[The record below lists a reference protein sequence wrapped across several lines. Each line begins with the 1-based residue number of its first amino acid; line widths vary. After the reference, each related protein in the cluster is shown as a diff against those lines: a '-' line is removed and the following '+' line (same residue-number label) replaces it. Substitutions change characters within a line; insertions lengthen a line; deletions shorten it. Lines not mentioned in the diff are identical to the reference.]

1 MLPFAPWHS
10 LEQGNHLTMPMRW
23 GWHLEVSM
31 VQNISESSG
40 HRGRWTMK
48 TAGTL
53 GHHPALAQE
62 HVPQWESVCFACRR
76 PWDQS
81 PASPCFFASPDPS
94 LLVMGLAELSTDPC
108 QKHWCCLGAWQ
119 AQECG
124 GQQLYTVGATPH
136 ASPSSCP
143 THPAQPQAVV
153 TGGEQREDP
162 RGLCTSREKQDRL

>member
-62 HVPQWESVCFACRR
+62 HVPQQESACFACRR

-81 PASPCFFASPDPS
+81 PASPCFLPLQTPPCWLWGWQSPPQTPAKNTGASWGHGRPRS
-94 LLVMGLAELSTDPC
+94 
-108 QKHWCCLGAWQ
+108 
-119 AQECG
+119 
-124 GQQLYTVGATPH
+124 VGD
-136 ASPSSCP
+136 SSC
-143 THPAQPQAVV
+143 TQCVLHPMPA
-153 TGGEQREDP
+153 P
-162 RGLCTSREKQDRL
+162 RAAPLILPSPKLQ